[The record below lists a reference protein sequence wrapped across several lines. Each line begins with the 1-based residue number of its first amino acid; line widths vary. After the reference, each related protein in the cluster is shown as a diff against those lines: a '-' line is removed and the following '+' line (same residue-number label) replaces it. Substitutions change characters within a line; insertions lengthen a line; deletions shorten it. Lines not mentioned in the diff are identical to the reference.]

1 MPYLCFHHKLYHK
14 MFAVDHCGVPTL
26 LRWSHFLLQPVN
38 MVYFINSLS
47 FLRTIFISLRCA
59 GPLLQ
64 RADLPAQ
71 RLLFVRGAGS
81 GAGFS
86 LFVQG
91 VGFSLFVRGAGSGA
105 GFSRACSAWTS
116 QPWRPDLVVLG
127 RVGSSQTRNCTWPGV
142 PCVGRWIL
150 NQGTTGKS
158 Y

>member
-71 RLLFVRGAGS
+71 RLLFVRGGVP

-86 LFVQG
+86 LF
-91 VGFSLFVRGAGSGA
+91 SGA
-105 GFSRACSAWTS
+105 GA
-116 QPWRPDLVVLG
+116 LG
-127 RVGSSQTRNCTWPGV
+127 RASVSLSKGWASVSLSGARALGRASAGLAAPELRSRGARTW
-142 PCVGRWIL
+142 
-150 NQGTTGKS
+150 
-158 Y
+158 